1 MSEYGRAVAVVNL
14 KVGYIL
20 ELILCIEKD
29 TKSNGHNSFWDII
42 YFKSMN
48 HESLITKITLD

>member
-1 MSEYGRAVAVVNL
+1 MSECGRAVAVVNL

-29 TKSNGHNSFWDII
+29 IKSNGHTSFWDMI
-42 YFKSMN
+42 YFNSKN
-48 HESLITKITLD
+48 HESLIT